1 MPLLIINCFAVH
13 FSSKKEDKIL
23 NTLPRILVPSIVLL
37 YIFQVKKK
45 TKSENKSLNDQGL
58 EMDIAISQRKFVNKY
73 ALLKFSQETEINKN
87 L

>member
-13 FSSKKEDKIL
+13 FSSKKENKIGKL
-23 NTLPRILVPSIVLL
+23 
-37 YIFQVKKK
+37 
-45 TKSENKSLNDQGL
+45 NKSLNDQDL